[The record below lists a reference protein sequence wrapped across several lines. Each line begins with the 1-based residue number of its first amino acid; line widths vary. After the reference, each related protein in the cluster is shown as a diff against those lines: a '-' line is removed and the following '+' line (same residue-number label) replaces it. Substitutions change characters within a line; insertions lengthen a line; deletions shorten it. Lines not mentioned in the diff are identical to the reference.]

1 MSASEIVAVL
11 ISYPIKLKIKRRNAY
26 FLFVCMIAVS
36 SLLSS
41 FTTLDEECKQVGNSC
56 FSKYIYRV
64 SIMIIRFSITLIGSI
79 LINYTLEVYPSD
91 VRRAGFSLCLG
102 LSSIGSTLMP
112 WLVRSFIYIDL
123 SAFISFSIFS
133 IVTLYFVLLL
143 G

>member
-123 SAFISFSIFS
+123 SGFISFSIFS